1 MRTLDG
7 ITVVSLEQAIA
18 APFATRHL
26 ADLGARVIKVE
37 RPTGDFARSYD
48 DTVNGL
54 SSHFVWVNRNKE
66 SIVLDLKNPEDL
78 EVLLQILVEADV
90 FLQNLAPGAT
100 DRLGLGQEELRERFP
115 RLITCSITGYG
126 RGGPYEQKKAY
137 DLLVQCESGV
147 VSISGTEDTPS
158 KAGIPVADIA
168 AGMYAY
174 SGILAALI
182 EREQTGHGSNV
193 EVSMLEAL
201 GEWMGYPYYFTTY
214 GGSSLKRT
222 GASHA
227 AIAPYGP
234 HRCANDESIFFSI
247 QSEREWRYL
256 TNQVLEIPEL
266 ADDPR
271 FATNMDRVH
280 NSDQLTVIIE
290 DIFTRHSIEEIEQ
303 RLETAKI
310 ANARLRSPEEFA
322 DHPQLAARNRWM
334 TVPTPNG
341 DIQALKPV
349 TQSSE
354 VPPRTDPV
362 PALGEH
368 TEAIKTEFAK
378 HSQSLSL

>member
-1 MRTLDG
+1 MRTLND

-18 APFATRHL
+18 APFAARHL

-48 DTVNGL
+48 ETVNGL
-54 SSHFVWVNRNKE
+54 ASHFVWVNRNKE

-78 EVLLQILVEADV
+78 EVLFQILAEADV

-100 DRLGLGQEELRERFP
+100 DRLGLGQEALRERFP
-115 RLITCSITGYG
+115 RLITCGITGYG

-182 EREQTGHGSNV
+182 ERDQTGHGSNV

-214 GGSSLKRT
+214 GGSSLKRS

-247 QSEREWRYL
+247 QSEREWHYL
-256 TNQVLEIPEL
+256 TNQVLETPEL

-271 FATNMDRVH
+271 FATNMDRVQ
-280 NSDQLTVIIE
+280 NRAQLTEIIE
-290 DIFTRHSIEEIEQ
+290 GVFTRHSIDEIEQ
-303 RLETAKI
+303 RLESAKI

-322 DHPQLAARNRWM
+322 EHPQLAARDRWM
-334 TVPTPNG
+334 TVPTSNG

-349 TQSSE
+349 TQAAN

-368 TEAIKTEFAK
+368 TEAIKAEFAK
-378 HSQSLSL
+378 QSHTVSL